1 MGRDSTNKGTVK
13 IPTKKSK
20 MAQCQADCKT
30 QKWSKAAEKSFG
42 RHTGHQQFLAEEPKN
57 DC

>member
-1 MGRDSTNKGTVK
+1 MGRASTNKGTVK

-30 QKWSKAAEKSFG
+30 HRSGARLKRSFG
-42 RHTGHQQFLAEEPKN
+42 LQQFLTEEPKN